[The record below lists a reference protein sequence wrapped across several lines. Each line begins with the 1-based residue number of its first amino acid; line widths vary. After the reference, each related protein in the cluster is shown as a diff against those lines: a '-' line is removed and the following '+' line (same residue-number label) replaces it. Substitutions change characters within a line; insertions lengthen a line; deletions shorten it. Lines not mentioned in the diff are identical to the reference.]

1 MSKVD
6 PIEVL
11 NTGLFNFEEAEM
23 SAGWIRELEGIHTP
37 ESEEYGIT
45 SFVYRNEKPFHSDRF
60 WQFISKDFPQTIIRS
75 KGLFWI
81 ASRPDQAINWSQAG
95 GSMKAEG
102 AGVWWASMPLGD
114 RMLHQ
119 NFAENQDIIEERW
132 TADFGDKL
140 NELVFIGIKLDENAV
155 RKMLDACIST
165 DKEIMLML
173 SGNFPEN
180 DSFPIPR
187 QFVDDNCEVV
197 FNG

>member
-1 MSKVD
+1 M
-6 PIEVL
+6 
-11 NTGLFNFEEAEM
+11 
-23 SAGWIRELEGIHTP
+23 
-37 ESEEYGIT
+37 
-45 SFVYRNEKPFHSDRF
+45 
-60 WQFISKDFPQTIIRS
+60 
-75 KGLFWI
+75 FWI

-155 RKMLDACIST
+155 RKTLDACIST

-187 QFVDDNCEVV
+187 QFFDDNCEVV

>member
-1 MSKVD
+1 
-6 PIEVL
+6 
-11 NTGLFNFEEAEM
+11 
-23 SAGWIRELEGIHTP
+23 
-37 ESEEYGIT
+37 
-45 SFVYRNEKPFHSDRF
+45 
-60 WQFISKDFPQTIIRS
+60 
-75 KGLFWI
+75 
-81 ASRPDQAINWSQAG
+81 
-95 GSMKAEG
+95 MKAEG

-155 RKMLDACIST
+155 RKTLDACIST
-165 DKEIMLML
+165 DKEIMLI

-197 FNG
+197 FNGWLFLCGCCLLIFVKVNRIILYKYVVDFK